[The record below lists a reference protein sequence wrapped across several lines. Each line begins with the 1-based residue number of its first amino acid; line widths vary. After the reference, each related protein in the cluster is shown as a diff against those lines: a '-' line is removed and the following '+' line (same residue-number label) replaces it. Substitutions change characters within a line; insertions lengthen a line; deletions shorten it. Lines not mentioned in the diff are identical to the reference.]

1 MMSRLVLVIVTA
13 GLWSTPVWAQLSN
26 NSRLLVPFRSVV
38 EPVRD
43 STVRVRVSDQDVALG
58 AIVSTDGYILTKAS
72 ELRQIENIT
81 VRFGDGTELPAR
93 LVGTHRPTD
102 LAMLH
107 VNLRNLKPVR
117 FGDSRKVKVGSWVA
131 AIDIKSEPVA
141 VGIVSAITRKPTGA
155 DAAIDNHNRGYL
167 GVLMTSDDPTDADGK
182 VIGAKITRVERNSAA
197 AKAGLKEGDIIVA
210 VNGIKTPGRQ
220 ALRDALENS
229 RPQDKVQVT
238 FLRDG
243 KEQSV
248 EVTLGEQTTP
258 DRSDIQNRL
267 GGPLSGRRTGFP
279 LILQTDMFLK
289 PSDCGGPVVDLD
301 GNVLGLCIARAGR
314 VETHILPAEII
325 VPLIAE
331 LKAGK
336 FLPST
341 GGSTSTSPPP
351 GKGEKKDGQDK

>member
-1 MMSRLVLVIVTA
+1 MMNRLMLAIVIGV
-13 GLWSTPVWAQLSN
+13 LWSTPVWAQLSN
-26 NSRLLVPFRSVV
+26 NPRLLAPFRAVI

-43 STVRVRVSDQDVALG
+43 STVRVRVNDQDVALG
-58 AIVSTDGYILTKAS
+58 AIVSPDGYILTKAS
-72 ELRQIENIT
+72 ELRQIDGIT
-81 VRFGDGTELPAR
+81 VRFADGTESPAR

-107 VNLRNLKPVR
+107 VDVRNLKPLR
-117 FGDSRKVKVGSWVA
+117 FGDSRIARIGSWVA
-131 AIDIKSEPVA
+131 AVDIKSEPVA

-155 DAAIDNHNRGYL
+155 DAMIDNLNRGYL
-167 GVLMTSDDPTDADGK
+167 GVFMTSDDPTDADGK

-210 VNGIKTPGRQ
+210 INGVKTPGRQ

-229 RPQDKVQVT
+229 RPQDKVRVT

-243 KEQSV
+243 QEHSV
-248 EVTLGEQTTP
+248 EVVLGKQTTP
-258 DRSDIQNRL
+258 DRSDFQNQL
-267 GGPLSGRRTGFP
+267 GGSLSGRRTGFP

-325 VPLIAE
+325 VPLLAE
-331 LKAGK
+331 FKAGK
-336 FLPST
+336 FSPST
-341 GGSTSTSPPP
+341 TGASSTSSPSDQ
-351 GKGEKKDGQDK
+351 GEKKNK